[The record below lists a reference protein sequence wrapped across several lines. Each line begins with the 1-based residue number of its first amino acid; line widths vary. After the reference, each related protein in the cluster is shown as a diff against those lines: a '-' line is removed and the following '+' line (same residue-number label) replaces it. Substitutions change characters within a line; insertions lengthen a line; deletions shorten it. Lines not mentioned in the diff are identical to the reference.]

1 MKILVSLVCLL
12 LVFVLKAFAACDECE
27 MPKSCESYAECV
39 AAKLNCIAACKEKE
53 AAEISAKA
61 SDNMAAT
68 QEKTMAILK
77 ETFIV
82 AQQTAELLEKLTLKI
97 GANEQKP
104 EIKEEQNK

>member
-1 MKILVSLVCLL
+1 MKISAILFCLL
-12 LVFVLKAFAACDECE
+12 FIPVLKAFAACDECE
-27 MPKSCESYAECV
+27 MSKSCESYSECV

-97 GANEQKP
+97 SANEPKP
-104 EIKEEQNK
+104 EAKEE

>member
-1 MKILVSLVCLL
+1 MKILFSMVCLL
-12 LVFVLKAFAACDECE
+12 LLFVLKAFAACDECE
-27 MPKSCESYAECV
+27 LQTPAMVSVECV

-97 GANEQKP
+97 SANEQKP

>member
-1 MKILVSLVCLL
+1 MRIALSLFCLL
-12 LVFVLKAFAACDECE
+12 SVFVLKAFASCDECE
-27 MPKSCESYAECV
+27 LQTPAMVSVECV

-97 GANEQKP
+97 GATEPKP
-104 EIKEEQNK
+104 EAKEEQSR